1 MRKKIL
7 FLTNLLPYPPDN
19 GGKIK
24 TLSVLTALSKSGL
37 DITLVCFS
45 EDKQGMVSDFLE
57 QNTIR
62 IQKLIC
68 LKRDLTTSSNLIKMS
83 FIAARSLFSKLPFS
97 VMKYKSLKLSRVL
110 KKLCKQESY
119 DLVYFDHL
127 QMMVFEKNVATV
139 EKKLLDE
146 HNCES
151 ELAKQR
157 LAQTNNWLKR
167 RFLKIEYKKLCK
179 FESKALRDVD
189 HVILLSDQDKD
200 ILASIV
206 DGEFSYDIIPI
217 GVKDRSLKSYRTNI
231 APLRIL
237 FLGTLTWEPNVRGI
251 EWFINEVMPFAEN
264 TELIVAGRGFDKHFE
279 RDNIHVL
286 GYVEDIDEVYD
297 ECDVMVVPLFMG
309 SGQRVKI
316 IEAYSKGMPIIT
328 TTVGVEGLVYTDRE
342 NVLIAN
348 NAEEFLSAIQM
359 ITNHDNYLKFA
370 RNARYTYENYYSK
383 AIIEK
388 KIIASM
394 DSLIK

>member
-24 TLSVLTALSKSGL
+24 TLSALTALSKSGL

-45 EDKQGMVSDFLE
+45 EDNQGMVSDFLD
-57 QNTIR
+57 QSTIR

-68 LKRDLTTSSNLIKMS
+68 LKKDLTTSSNLIKMS

-189 HVILLSDQDKD
+189 HVILLSDQDKKLLTHVANRD
-200 ILASIV
+200 
-206 DGEFSYDIIPI
+206 FNCDIIPI
-217 GVKDRSLKSYRTNI
+217 SVKDRGVKSYRTNI
-231 APLRIL
+231 DSLRIL
-237 FLGTLTWEPNVRGI
+237 FLGTLTWEPNIRGI
-251 EWFINEVMPFAEN
+251 EWFINKVMPFTKN
-264 TELIVAGRGFDKHFE
+264 VELIVAGRGLDKRLE
-279 RDNIHVL
+279 RENVHIL
-286 GYVEDIDEVYD
+286 GYVENLDKIYD
-297 ECDVMVVPLFMG
+297 ECDIMIVPLFMG

-316 IEAYSKGMPIIT
+316 IEAYSKGMPVIT
-328 TTVGVEGLVYTDRE
+328 TTIGVEGLVYANGE
-342 NVLIAN
+342 NVLIADN
-348 NAEEFLSAIQM
+348 KEEFLSAIDA
-359 ITNHDNYLKFA
+359 IARNDNYLKLA
-370 RNARYTYENYYSK
+370 RGARRTYEDYYSE
-383 AIIEK
+383 AIIES
-388 KIIASM
+388 KIIASI
-394 DSLIK
+394 DSLM

>member
-45 EDKQGMVSDFLE
+45 EDNQGMVSDFLD

-68 LKRDLTTSSNLIKMS
+68 LKKDLTTSSNLIKMS

-127 QMMVFEKNVATV
+127 QMMVFEKNITTV

-189 HVILLSDQDKD
+189 HVILLSDQDKKLLIHVANRD
-200 ILASIV
+200 
-206 DGEFSYDIIPI
+206 FNCDIIPI
-217 GVKDRSLKSYRTNI
+217 SVKDRGVKSYRTNI
-231 APLRIL
+231 DSLRIL
-237 FLGTLTWEPNVRGI
+237 FLGTLTWEPNIRGI
-251 EWFINEVMPFAEN
+251 EWFINKVMPFTKN
-264 TELIVAGRGFDKHFE
+264 VELIVAGRGLDKRLE
-279 RDNIHVL
+279 RENVHIL
-286 GYVEDIDEVYD
+286 GYVENLDKIYD
-297 ECDVMVVPLFMG
+297 ECDIMIVPLFMG

-316 IEAYSKGMPIIT
+316 IEAYSKGMPVIT
-328 TTVGVEGLVYTDRE
+328 TTIGVEGLVYANGE
-342 NVLIAN
+342 NVLIADN
-348 NAEEFLSAIQM
+348 KEEFLSAIDA
-359 ITNHDNYLKFA
+359 IARNDNYLKLA
-370 RNARYTYENYYSK
+370 RGARRTYEDYYSE
-383 AIIEK
+383 AIIES
-388 KIIASM
+388 KIIASI
-394 DSLIK
+394 DSLM

>member
-45 EDKQGMVSDFLE
+45 EDNQGMVSDFLD

-68 LKRDLTTSSNLIKMS
+68 LKKDLTTSSNLIKMN

-127 QMMVFEKNVATV
+127 QMMVFKKNVATV

-189 HVILLSDQDKD
+189 HVILLSDQDKKLLTHVANRD
-200 ILASIV
+200 
-206 DGEFSYDIIPI
+206 FNCDIIPI
-217 GVKDRSLKSYRTNI
+217 SVKDRGVKSYRTNI
-231 APLRIL
+231 DSLRIL
-237 FLGTLTWEPNVRGI
+237 FLGTLTWEPNIRGI
-251 EWFINEVMPFAEN
+251 EWFINKVMPFTKN
-264 TELIVAGRGFDKHFE
+264 VELIVAGRGLDKRLE
-279 RDNIHVL
+279 RENVHIL
-286 GYVEDIDEVYD
+286 GYVENLDKIYD
-297 ECDVMVVPLFMG
+297 ECDIMIVPLFMG

-316 IEAYSKGMPIIT
+316 IEAYSKGMPVIT
-328 TTVGVEGLVYTDRE
+328 TTIGVEGLVYANGE
-342 NVLIAN
+342 NVLIADN
-348 NAEEFLSAIQM
+348 KEEFLSAIDA
-359 ITNHDNYLKFA
+359 IARNDNYLKLA
-370 RNARYTYENYYSK
+370 RGARRTYEDYYSE
-383 AIIEK
+383 AIIES
-388 KIIASM
+388 KIIASI
-394 DSLIK
+394 DSLM